1 MLDTRN
7 PVVIDEVADVIVYR
21 DDASAAVFYAVPAK
35 PRLALDEQG
44 RPQLSLVAYGKK
56 GPAGF
61 KARGGI
67 LTLTTALQLT
77 GKETEG
83 VRQALARRLA
93 REFPQPEDVPPL
105 LPELRP
111 IEWVRGSVVLQV
123 VPGVS
128 ATGTPSLYGGNQFSY
143 SANLDAQTI
152 GAVLEAW
159 ERRLPDASITYH
171 LTARAAP
178 GRASE
183 TTHTMSYESSS
194 VDNVTAGS
202 TSDSSVWRSSSGAA
216 ANPDLAFKGPLFP
229 RDADPGQF
237 LNLQTL

>member
-21 DDASAAVFYAVPAK
+21 DDASQTVFYAVPAK

-44 RPQLSLVAYGKK
+44 KPQLSLVAYGKK

-77 GKETEG
+77 GAEAEG
-83 VRQALARRLA
+83 VSHSLASRLA

-105 LPELRP
+105 VPELRP
-111 IEWVRGSVVLQV
+111 IEWVKGSVELQV
-123 VPGVS
+123 IPGVV
-128 ATGTPSLYGGNQFSY
+128 ATGRPSLFGGNQFSH

-159 ERRLPDASITYH
+159 ERRLPDASISYH
-171 LTARAAP
+171 LTARTAP
-178 GRASE
+178 GGVSE
-183 TTHTMSYESSS
+183 THSMSYESFSADMGTARTTIDAS
-194 VDNVTAGS
+194 VRRA
-202 TSDSSVWRSSSGAA
+202 SSSAA
-216 ANPDLAFKGPLFP
+216 ANPDLEFKGPLLP
-229 RDADPGQF
+229 PDADPGQF
-237 LNLQTL
+237 LQLQTL